1 MVAVKSHRLEV
12 AKNAKHERSVIFVF
26 KSVAGE
32 LVFSKFGLI
41 EIKRRPV
48 RNEKL
53 LEQECPQEVILDRV
67 WALLDEVFLVGGMQ
81 DLELVLV
88 PAVVEISLNLSLDF
102 NVEFFVVIE
111 TP

>member
-1 MVAVKSHRLEV
+1 
-12 AKNAKHERSVIFVF
+12 
-26 KSVAGE
+26 
-32 LVFSKFGLI
+32 
-41 EIKRRPV
+41 
-48 RNEKL
+48 
-53 LEQECPQEVILDRV
+53 
-67 WALLDEVFLVGGMQ
+67 LLDEVFLVGGMQ